1 MSFHRRV
8 LVGVLLFLGANLGP
22 SSPATA
28 QDDVEAAKA
37 HFHRGTRLYDVGEY
51 RQALEEY
58 KVAHLAKPDPAFL
71 YNIAQCHRQLG
82 DLEQAVTMFKRFL
95 TASPNAVNRG
105 EVEKRVAE
113 LEGEL
118 AKRKGAV
125 DAQSAPVPA
134 SAPAPSPPPPLA
146 PPPPAPPVAAPPL
159 AVAVETTAVP
169 MVAEPRPAGSSLRYL
184 RWLGVGVTAALV
196 GGAIATGVSASSK
209 YDDLKNTCG
218 NTPAGCTDSQTN
230 TVKSRALMTNILW
243 GLAGTA
249 AVGTG
254 VMFVLTPHES
264 VAQVAWSF

>member
-1 MSFHRRV
+1 MTFHRSV

-37 HFHRGTRLYDVGEY
+37 HFHRGTRLYEVGEY

-58 KVAHLAKPDPAFL
+58 KAAHLAKPDPAFL

-82 DLEQAVTMFKRFL
+82 DLEQAVTMYKRFL
-95 TASPNAVNRG
+95 SASPNAVNRG

-146 PPPPAPPVAAPPL
+146 PPPPVPVVAAPPL
-159 AVAVETTAVP
+159 AVAAQP
-169 MVAEPRPAGSSLRYL
+169 SPAGSSLRYL

-196 GGAIATGVSASSK
+196 GGAIATGVSASSR

-218 NTPAGCTDSQTN
+218 NTPEGCTDSQTN
-230 TVKSRALMTNILW
+230 TVKSRALVTNILW
-243 GLAGTA
+243 ALAGTA
-249 AVGTG
+249 TVGTG

-264 VAQVAWSF
+264 LAQVAWSF

>member
-1 MSFHRRV
+1 MTFRRSV

-37 HFHRGTRLYDVGEY
+37 HFHRGTRLYEVGEY

-58 KVAHLAKPDPAFL
+58 KTAHLAKPDPAFL

-82 DLEQAVTMFKRFL
+82 DLEQAVTMYKRFL
-95 TASPNAVNRG
+95 AASPNTVNRG

-118 AKRKGAV
+118 AKRKSVV
-125 DAQSAPVPA
+125 DAQSAQVPT
-134 SAPAPSPPPPLA
+134 SVPAPSPPPPLA
-146 PPPPAPPVAAPPL
+146 PPPPDPVVAVPPL
-159 AVAVETTAVP
+159 AVAAQP
-169 MVAEPRPAGSSLRYL
+169 SPAESSLRYL

-218 NTPAGCTDSQTN
+218 NTPEGCTDSQVN
-230 TVKSRALMTNILW
+230 PVKSRALVTNILW
-243 GLAGTA
+243 ALAGTA

>member
-1 MSFHRRV
+1 MTFRRTV

-22 SSPATA
+22 SSPAAA
-28 QDDVEAAKA
+28 QDDVDAAKA
-37 HFHRGTRLYDVGEY
+37 RFRRGTRLYEVGEY

-58 KVAHLAKPDPAFL
+58 KAAHLAKTDPAFL
-71 YNIAQCHRQLG
+71 FNIAQCHRQLG
-82 DLEQAVTMFKRFL
+82 DLEQAVTMYKRFL
-95 TASPNAVNRG
+95 AASPNAVNRA

-125 DAQSAPVPA
+125 DVQSAPVPA
-134 SAPAPSPPPPLA
+134 SAPAPSPLPPLA
-146 PPPPAPPVAAPPL
+146 PPPPVPVENP
-159 AVAVETTAVP
+159 AVA
-169 MVAEPRPAGSSLRYL
+169 MVAQPSPTGSSLPYL

-196 GGAIATGVSASSK
+196 GGAIATGLSASSK
-209 YDDLKNTCG
+209 YDNLKDTCG

-230 TVKSRALMTNILW
+230 TVKSRALVTNILW
-243 GLAGTA
+243 ALAGTA